1 MMTKPRFMVVAA
13 LALTWPATAGWAQD
27 PLPLYPQ
34 NYRVILENE
43 NVRVLDF
50 MLRKGAKEAMHAHPA
65 HVVYVVS
72 GFRIRFTLADGRTVV
87 RETKPGDVLYSDA
100 VTHASENIGDSDAHG
115 ILVELKT
122 AGAKAA
128 MRGAAGGDLLTAITF
143 IQGQPGS
150 AADVKR
156 ELRSLTTPTRA
167 ESGNVRYD
175 LYESADKPDAFL
187 RIEEW
192 RNPEALELHKATPHL
207 RASFERRKNAGWM
220 TEITRW
226 RRVPEEAA
234 E

>member
-1 MMTKPRFMVVAA
+1 MSKLRFAVVAA
-13 LALTWPATAGWAQD
+13 LALAWPAAAGWAQD
-27 PLPLYPQ
+27 PLPIYPQ
-34 NYRVILENE
+34 NYHVILENG

-50 MLRKGAKEAMHAHPA
+50 MLRKGAKEEMHSHPA
-65 HVVYVVS
+65 HVVYVVT

-87 RETKPGDVLYSDA
+87 RETKAGDVLYSDA
-100 VTHASENIGDSDAHG
+100 VTHASENIGDGDAHG

-122 AGAKAA
+122 AAAKAA
-128 MRGAAGGDLLTAITF
+128 MRGGASGDLLTAITF
-143 IQGQPGS
+143 IQGQPGT
-150 AADVKR
+150 AGDVKR
-156 ELRSLTTPTRA
+156 ELLSLTPPTRA
-167 ESGNVRYD
+167 ESGNLRYD
-175 LYESADKPDAFL
+175 LYESVDKPDAFL

-192 RNPEALELHKATPHL
+192 RNADALELHKATPHL

>member
-1 MMTKPRFMVVAA
+1 MSKLGFAIVVAA
-13 LALTWPATAGWAQD
+13 VFAWPAVGSAQD
-27 PLPLYPQ
+27 PLPIYPQ
-34 NYRVILENE
+34 NYHVILENS

-50 MLRKGAKEAMHAHPA
+50 MLRKGAKEDLHSHPA
-65 HVVYVVS
+65 HVVYVVT
-72 GFRIRFTLADGRTVV
+72 GFKIRFTLADGRTVV
-87 RETKPGDVLYSDA
+87 RETNAGDVLYSDA
-100 VTHASENIGDSDAHG
+100 ITHASENIGDSDAHG

-122 AGAKAA
+122 AETRAALRGGA
-128 MRGAAGGDLLTAITF
+128 GDLLTAITF
-143 IQGQPGS
+143 IQGQPGTGG
-150 AADVKR
+150 DVKR
-156 ELRSLTTPTRA
+156 ELLSLTAPTRA
-167 ESGNVRYD
+167 ESGNLRYD

-192 RNPEALELHKATPHL
+192 RNAEALEQHKGTPHL